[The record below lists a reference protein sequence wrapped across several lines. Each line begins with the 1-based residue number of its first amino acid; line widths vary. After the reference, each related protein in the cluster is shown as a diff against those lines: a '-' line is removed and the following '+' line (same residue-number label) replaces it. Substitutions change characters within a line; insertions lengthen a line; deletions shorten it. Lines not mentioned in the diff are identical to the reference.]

1 MEYGLVSLLIISLI
15 LILFVLMESPKFK
28 KSPNIFNSLEYMNK
42 KRDSGQMTTEIN
54 DNVRKATPKDKKQDE
69 NTDRKVMEAKKLD
82 TFQESRI
89 QEQTKTTQ
97 EIKVSEITSRQKT
110 QPVPEIDPK
119 LSART
124 KENVLDSTENKRD
137 QTRKM
142 LKSDYDTKIAPDQ
155 CQRIP
160 GSAFGSMLSSSIP
173 IEKNSSEK
181 RKLSA
186 CKDTD
191 RFETLSGQDVSL
203 EDKIRQNQQEEWK
216 RMMSTQEFIKEE
228 PCSFEQ
234 AIQNVNSLMKE
245 VEEIPVVLTV
255 EEIYYQLLAE
265 QKKSE
270 PLPYDID
277 SGKTSAFPRQTPQR
291 PLSYHSPE
299 TTKTEASYPRY
310 HKDANRHSDTIEKWK
325 KMLNWKDA

>member
-42 KRDSGQMTTEIN
+42 KRDSGQMATEIN

-173 IEKNSSEK
+173 IEKK
-181 RKLSA
+181 
-186 CKDTD
+186 
-191 RFETLSGQDVSL
+191 F
-203 EDKIRQNQQEEWK
+203 
-216 RMMSTQEFIKEE
+216 F
-228 PCSFEQ
+228 
-234 AIQNVNSLMKE
+234 
-245 VEEIPVVLTV
+245 
-255 EEIYYQLLAE
+255 
-265 QKKSE
+265 
-270 PLPYDID
+270 
-277 SGKTSAFPRQTPQR
+277 
-291 PLSYHSPE
+291 
-299 TTKTEASYPRY
+299 
-310 HKDANRHSDTIEKWK
+310 
-325 KMLNWKDA
+325 